1 MYPIVISSAL
11 ERFTGNEWPA
21 PLLLLKA
28 IVFFGLVDELL
39 LHSLLFSVS
48 VSFFLVCDFRLFV
61 EFVFSLL
68 LWTEDTL
75 I

>member
-1 MYPIVISSAL
+1 MHPIIVGSAL
-11 ERFTGNEWPA
+11 ERFTRNEWSA
-21 PLLLLKA
+21 PLLLLQA

-48 VSFFLVCDFRLFV
+48 VSFLLVCDFRLLV
-61 EFVFSLL
+61 EIVFSLP

-75 I
+75 V